1 MNNGGRKIFEEEM
14 QIEKEKER
22 KKKIKYSCVWR
33 HKFEL
38 VNGGIIRRSGKLS
51 NRDKER

>member
-1 MNNGGRKIFEEEM
+1 MEEERFS
-14 QIEKEKER
+14 KRKCKFKKR
-22 KKKIKYSCVWR
+22 KKGKKKIKYSCVWR